1 MPHVYLSFLPFLV
14 EEMYRH
20 KDKIITFP
28 RDLDLWWEEMSGM
41 QVTVQPSGLFL
52 FLSGHMQK
60 PQGRQEQSSHLKRN
74 IW

>member
-28 RDLDLWWEEMSGM
+28 RDLDLDTL
-41 QVTVQPSGLFL
+41 VTLIF
-52 FLSGHMQK
+52 
-60 PQGRQEQSSHLKRN
+60 
-74 IW
+74 